1 MPMRRMKQR
10 CSPCPAIRP
19 AVYWAGRLAGIL
31 CAPFQQLLIGIARF
45 MTAWHLSISH
55 GDRSGSICGASA
67 LMIAGVQIVPLRQIV
82 DDRGKVMHM
91 LREDAPHF
99 QRFGEIYFSAVH
111 PGAVKAWHVHKKMV
125 LNYAVPV
132 GKIKLV
138 LFDDRPGSSTFGRIQ
153 EMFLGPDNYN
163 LVVIPPLVWNGFKGV
178 GTDMALV
185 ANCASI
191 PHDPQEIER

>member
-1 MPMRRMKQR
+1 
-10 CSPCPAIRP
+10 
-19 AVYWAGRLAGIL
+19 
-31 CAPFQQLLIGIARF
+31 
-45 MTAWHLSISH
+45 
-55 GDRSGSICGASA
+55 
-67 LMIAGVQIVPLRQIV
+67 MIAGVQIVPLRQIV

-99 QRFGEIYFSAVH
+99 LRFGEIYFSAVH

-125 LNYAVPV
+125 LNYAVPI

-178 GTDMALV
+178 GAEMALV

-191 PHDPQEIER
+191 PHDPQEIERLDPATDRIRYDWNTGDP